1 MNKENNLKTNPRII
15 DSLPILSH
23 YGFLPKK
30 LIGIGKD
37 AVSFI
42 AKKEN
47 NLFVVK
53 VLSAYA
59 KKFLPITKDVLSKC
73 KSNNFFDV
81 SILEDKIIV
90 YNYIN
95 LESTNL
101 SIKKFLNNLIYIC
114 DFQKEL
120 LEKNLVMWDLGITGA
135 NYMISE
141 TGMKIVDYGGNAFLY
156 TNKN

>member
-1 MNKENNLKTNPRII
+1 MNKKNNLKIDPRIT

-30 LIGIGKD
+30 LIGMGKD
-37 AVSFI
+37 AVSFV

-47 NLFVVK
+47 DLFVVK
-53 VLSAYA
+53 VLSEYA

-81 SILEDKIIV
+81 SILEDDIII

-95 LESTNL
+95 LKSTNL
-101 SIKKFLNNLIYIC
+101 SIKIFI
-114 DFQKEL
+114 
-120 LEKNLVMWDLGITGA
+120 IT
-135 NYMISE
+135 
-141 TGMKIVDYGGNAFLY
+141 
-156 TNKN
+156 